1 MQMNEANATLAG
13 GPPGGAIDLQDHLL
27 TAARD
32 LDRLQRLLANACDAL
47 LVGFYGA
54 SDQMRTVLETPTLCA
69 DDAAFERAIQHLGTA
84 ATALQFQ
91 DMASQL
97 ISHTHR
103 RLRTCAD
110 RIAQATSTR
119 LPDAGDGNGA
129 AALQPNPVTQTEMDP
144 GSVELF

>member
-1 MQMNEANATLAG
+1 MQMNEANATPTSI
-13 GPPGGAIDLQDHLL
+13 PPGGNNDLQDHLL

-32 LDRLQRLLANACDAL
+32 LDRLQKLLANACDAL
-47 LVGFYGA
+47 LAGFYGA
-54 SDQMRTVLETPTLCA
+54 SDQMRSVMETPQLGA
-69 DDAAFERAIQHLGTA
+69 DEAAFERAIQHLGTA

-97 ISHTHR
+97 IAHTHL

-110 RIAQATSTR
+110 RIADATGTHIADGADGK
-119 LPDAGDGNGA
+119 DAI
-129 AALQPNPVTQTEMDP
+129 ALRPNPVTQTEMDP